1 MEEVCDRRPVE
12 RNGEGRGA
20 VEGNGKVRDKRLEN
34 GIGHGRA
41 HDFLRVVR
49 CMEGGARG
57 GGGGGSVGA
66 L

>member
-1 MEEVCDRRPVE
+1 M
-12 RNGEGRGA
+12 
-20 VEGNGKVRDKRLEN
+20 EGNGKVRDKRLEN

-49 CMEGGARG
+49 CMEGGACG
-57 GGGGGSVGA
+57 GGGGGSVGV

>member
-1 MEEVCDRRPVE
+1 M
-12 RNGEGRGA
+12 
-20 VEGNGKVRDKRLEN
+20 EGNGKVRDKRLEN

-49 CMEGGARG
+49 CMEGGACG
-57 GGGGGSVGA
+57 GGGGGYVVV